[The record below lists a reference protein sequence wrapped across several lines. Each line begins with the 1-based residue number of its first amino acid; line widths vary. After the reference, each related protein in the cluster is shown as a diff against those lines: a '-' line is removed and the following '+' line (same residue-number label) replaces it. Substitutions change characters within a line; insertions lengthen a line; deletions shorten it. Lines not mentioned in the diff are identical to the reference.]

1 MASDW
6 FKGTPDIPPATR
18 PAKIDSIDRARFFG
32 PDAYDAEPGLADA
45 VNSALLLAQ
54 PLLVSGEPGTGK
66 TQLAEK
72 MALELGLPL
81 CKFETRSTSVAQ
93 DLFYHFDHVAR
104 FQTAQSDTNKAALD
118 PLNFIEFGALGRA
131 IVESLPTAEAATLF
145 PAGRLPD
152 WYGGPR
158 RAIVLIDEID
168 KAPSDFP
175 NDALNE
181 VERHYFRIREVGGG
195 RVVSAAEALRPIIVI
210 TSNSEKQLPDAFLRR
225 CVFFHLQPIE
235 AERLRRIVVRR
246 LAGLQ
251 VRPGRLLDE
260 ALALFADLRS
270 SAYDLRKRPSTSEF
284 LGFVAALATDGA
296 AFDQALPVGL
306 AQRHLSTLVKA
317 PEDQEAARRHPRLA

>member
-45 VNSALLLAQ
+45 VNTALLLAQ

-131 IVESLPTAEAATLF
+131 IVESLPGADAATLF

-270 SAYDLRKRPSTSEF
+270 SDYDLRKRPSTSEF
-284 LGFVAALATDGA
+284 LGFVAALASDGA

>member
-45 VNSALLLAQ
+45 VNTALLLAQ

-270 SAYDLRKRPSTSEF
+270 SDYDLRKRPSTSEF

>member
-45 VNSALLLAQ
+45 VNTALLLAQ

-131 IVESLPTAEAATLF
+131 IVESLPGADAATLF

-270 SAYDLRKRPSTSEF
+270 RDYDLRKPPSTSEF
-284 LGFVAALATDGA
+284 LGFVAALASDGA

>member
-6 FKGTPDIPPATR
+6 FKGTPDIPPAKS

-45 VNSALLLAQ
+45 VNTALLLAQ

-104 FQTAQSDTNKAALD
+104 FQTAQSDSNKAALD

-284 LGFVAALATDGA
+284 LGFVAALASDGA

>member
-158 RAIVLIDEID
+158 RAIVLIDETD

-270 SAYDLRKRPSTSEF
+270 SDYDLRKRPSTSEF
-284 LGFVAALATDGA
+284 LGFVAALASDGA

>member
-45 VNSALLLAQ
+45 VNTALLLAQ

-131 IVESLPTAEAATLF
+131 IVESLPRDEAATLF

-225 CVFFHLQPIE
+225 CVFFNLQPIE

-270 SAYDLRKRPSTSEF
+270 RDYDLRKRPSTSEF
-284 LGFVAALATDGA
+284 LGFVAALASDGA

>member
-131 IVESLPTAEAATLF
+131 IVESLPTAKAATLF

-284 LGFVAALATDGA
+284 LGFVAALASDGA

>member
-1 MASDW
+1 VASDW
-6 FKGTPDIPPATR
+6 FKGTPDIPPAKS

-45 VNSALLLAQ
+45 VNTALLLAQ

-131 IVESLPTAEAATLF
+131 IVESLPRADAATLF
-145 PAGRLPD
+145 PEGRLPD

-270 SAYDLRKRPSTSEF
+270 RDYDLRKPPSTSEF
-284 LGFVAALATDGA
+284 LGFVAALASDGA

>member
-45 VNSALLLAQ
+45 VNTALLLAQ

-225 CVFFHLQPIE
+225 CVFFNLQPIE

-270 SAYDLRKRPSTSEF
+270 RDYDLRKRPSTSEF
-284 LGFVAALATDGA
+284 LGFVAALASDGA

>member
-45 VNSALLLAQ
+45 VNTALLLAQ

-270 SAYDLRKRPSTSEF
+270 SDYDLRKRPSTSEF
-284 LGFVAALATDGA
+284 LGFVAALASDGA

>member
-45 VNSALLLAQ
+45 VNTALLLAQ

-131 IVESLPTAEAATLF
+131 IVESLPRAEAATLF

-270 SAYDLRKRPSTSEF
+270 PAYDLRKRPSTSEF

>member
-45 VNSALLLAQ
+45 VNTALLLAQ

-270 SAYDLRKRPSTSEF
+270 RDYDLRKPPSTSEF
-284 LGFVAALATDGA
+284 LGFVAALASDGA

>member
-45 VNSALLLAQ
+45 VNTALLLAQ

-131 IVESLPTAEAATLF
+131 IVESLPRADAATLF

-270 SAYDLRKRPSTSEF
+270 RDYDLRKRPSTSEF
-284 LGFVAALATDGA
+284 LGFVAALASDGA

>member
-45 VNSALLLAQ
+45 VNTALLLAQ

-131 IVESLPTAEAATLF
+131 IVESLPRDEAATLF

-270 SAYDLRKRPSTSEF
+270 RDYDLRKRPSTSEF
-284 LGFVAALATDGA
+284 LGFVAALASDGA

>member
-284 LGFVAALATDGA
+284 LGFVAALASDGA

>member
-45 VNSALLLAQ
+45 VNTALLLAQ

-270 SAYDLRKRPSTSEF
+270 RDYDLRKRPSTSEF
-284 LGFVAALATDGA
+284 LGFVAALASDGA

>member
-45 VNSALLLAQ
+45 VNTALLLAQ

-118 PLNFIEFGALGRA
+118 PLNFIVFGALGRA
-131 IVESLPTAEAATLF
+131 IVESLPRDEAATLF

-225 CVFFHLQPIE
+225 CVFFNLQPIE

-270 SAYDLRKRPSTSEF
+270 RDYDLRKRPSTSEF
-284 LGFVAALATDGA
+284 LGFVAALASDGA

>member
-45 VNSALLLAQ
+45 VNTALLLAQ

-131 IVESLPTAEAATLF
+131 IVESLPRDEAATLF

-270 SAYDLRKRPSTSEF
+270 RDYDLRKPPSTSEF
-284 LGFVAALATDGA
+284 LGFVAALASDGA

>member
-45 VNSALLLAQ
+45 VNTALLLAQ

-284 LGFVAALATDGA
+284 LGFVAALASDGA

>member
-45 VNSALLLAQ
+45 VNTALLLAQ

-131 IVESLPTAEAATLF
+131 IVESLPRADAATLF

-158 RAIVLIDEID
+158 RAIRVH
-168 KAPSDFP
+168 
-175 NDALNE
+175 ALDDRSGTYE
-181 VERHYFRIREVGGG
+181 TDRKS
-195 RVVSAAEALRPIIVI
+195 VV
-210 TSNSEKQLPDAFLRR
+210 
-225 CVFFHLQPIE
+225 
-235 AERLRRIVVRR
+235 
-246 LAGLQ
+246 
-251 VRPGRLLDE
+251 
-260 ALALFADLRS
+260 
-270 SAYDLRKRPSTSEF
+270 
-284 LGFVAALATDGA
+284 
-296 AFDQALPVGL
+296 
-306 AQRHLSTLVKA
+306 
-317 PEDQEAARRHPRLA
+317 

>member
-45 VNSALLLAQ
+45 VNTALLLAQ

-131 IVESLPTAEAATLF
+131 IVESLPGADAATLF

-235 AERLRRIVVRR
+235 AERLLRIVVRR

-270 SAYDLRKRPSTSEF
+270 RDYDLRKPPSTSEF
-284 LGFVAALATDGA
+284 LGFVAALASDGA

>member
-270 SAYDLRKRPSTSEF
+270 SDYDLRKRPSTSEF
-284 LGFVAALATDGA
+284 LGFVAALASDGA